1 MLYSNTIP
9 AKNNQI
15 IPVFYDGRPMHSKYD
30 PLREAEN
37 FVQTIKKSDFFV
49 VAGIGAGYHI
59 KKFLKNS
66 QNLLFLLLK
75 TVIWN

>member
-49 VAGIGAGYHI
+49 VWFGNMAS
-59 KKFLKNS
+59 FL
-66 QNLLFLLLK
+66 
-75 TVIWN
+75 

>member
-37 FVQTIKKSDFFV
+37 FVQTIKKSDFFIFECEKIDYLFSRIMRKSV
-49 VAGIGAGYHI
+49 V
-59 KKFLKNS
+59 S
-66 QNLLFLLLK
+66 
-75 TVIWN
+75 